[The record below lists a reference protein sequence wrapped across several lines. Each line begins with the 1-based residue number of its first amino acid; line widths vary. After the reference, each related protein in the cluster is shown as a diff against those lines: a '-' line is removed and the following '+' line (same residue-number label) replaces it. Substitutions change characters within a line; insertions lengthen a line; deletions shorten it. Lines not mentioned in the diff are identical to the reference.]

1 MHRGGAEG
9 LTRLEDRAREIG
21 VIHRVRKMLCFQAKR
36 TAVRIFFAAFASL
49 FLQEIA
55 AVKLNARLVGVNLHH
70 PTAIWILYSGGEPL
84 LAGLAA
90 YDIVVV
96 VPLPRRIIG
105 RDALANL
112 VGGAEIQERAGH
124 WLNFSGWNQ
133 SVIRGSELIRI

>member
-1 MHRGGAEG
+1 MHRGGAENP
-9 LTRLEDRAREIG
+9 TRLEDRAREIG
-21 VIHRVRKMLCFQAKR
+21 VIHRVWKMLCFQAER
-36 TAVRIFFAAFASL
+36 AAVRIFFAAFSRL

-84 LAGLAA
+84 FAGLAA
-90 YDIVVV
+90 HDIVVV
-96 VPLPRRIIG
+96 VPLPRRVIG
-105 RDALANL
+105 RDAFANL

-133 SVIRGSELIRI
+133 SVIRRRKLI